1 MPTSDSSFS
10 AETQAKLDTLAMWI
24 TDATTVVWFT
34 GAGISTES
42 GLPDFRGPDG
52 AWTRRD
58 QGLPPPVPTRRL
70 SEIRPNPAHQAIVE
84 LEKIAKCSFLISQNV
99 DNLHLVSGYPFDKLA
114 ELHGN
119 KDRLRCRRCQRTHAI
134 VDLVAMPRR
143 KKSRRNP
150 TQSYECPDC
159 GGDLGRSV
167 VNFQEPLPESDLNSS
182 RYWAEMSDLFIIVGS
197 SCQVAPAADFP
208 FIAKK
213 FRARVVV
220 MNIGETDADHI
231 ADLRFDRE
239 KVGQLLPDLLR
250 RVLSVSTNRSS

>member
-1 MPTSDSSFS
+1 MSTSELSFS
-10 AETQAKLDTLAMWI
+10 AETQVKLNTLAIWI
-24 TDATTVVWFT
+24 ADATTVVWFT

-58 QGLPPPVPTRRL
+58 QGKPAPVPTKRL

-84 LEKIAKCSFLISQNV
+84 FEKIGKCSFLISQNV
-99 DNLHLVSGYPFDKLA
+99 DNLHLASGFPSDKLA

-119 KDRLRCRRCQRTHAI
+119 KDRLRCRSCQRTHAI

-143 KKSRRNP
+143 KKIRRNP
-150 TQSYECPDC
+150 TQSYECLDC

-167 VNFQEPLPESDLNSS
+167 VNFQDPLPESDLNASC
-182 RYWAEMSDLFIIVGS
+182 YWSEMSDLFIIVGS
-197 SCQVAPAADFP
+197 SCNVIPAADLP
-208 FIAKK
+208 FIAKESD
-213 FRARVVV
+213 ARVVV

-250 RVLSVSTNRSS
+250 RVLEHHPSDGR